1 MLKIL
6 KKLKKNKHLVI
17 FGIIFL
23 VIQANLDLYLPTL
36 MAKMVNEGMIPQ
48 DFDLIFT
55 FGGQMLIVSLISGV
69 CAITAGFLSAQI
81 GTRLSK
87 DLRNDIFEKV
97 EGYSLAEF
105 DKIGTASLITR
116 TTNDVTQIQMV
127 VVMGFRFLLY
137 SPFLMI
143 NGVYQAYKIDGHL
156 ARILLISVPLIAIA
170 MIGIAKSVIPIFKA
184 MQKKVD
190 KINLVLSES
199 LTGIRVIRAFNKLD
213 FDKKKFDNANEDL
226 MQNAIKANKIM
237 AFMQPTMMLIM
248 NLTTVFIVWFGGHRI
263 MGGYMQVG
271 DMMAFI
277 QYAMMI
283 MFSVMMV
290 SVMFVMLPRAQASAE
305 RVNEVLEMEPTI
317 DDSLELGRE
326 SNNDS
331 KKGHIEF
338 KNVAF
343 SYPHA
348 EEPVIKNISFESGP
362 GEITAIIGSTGA
374 GKSSVVNLIP
384 RFYDATEGEILVN
397 GVNIKNMD
405 IKNLREKI
413 GFVPQK
419 AILFTGTI
427 FENMRFGKE
436 DATDEDIYKACR
448 IAQAEDFI
456 SKTDK
461 GYETEVSQGGTNLS
475 GGQKQRLSIARAIV
489 KNPEIYVFDD
499 SFSALDYKT
508 DKVLREALKEVTKEA
523 TTIVIGQ
530 RITSVMDAD
539 RILVLNE
546 GEIVGNGTHENL
558 LKTCDVYKEIV
569 ASQLEEEEL

>member
-1 MLKIL
+1 MIKIL
-6 KKLKKNKHLVI
+6 KKLKSNMHLVV

-23 VIQANLDLYLPTL
+23 VIQASLDLYLPTL

-48 DFDLIFT
+48 DFNLIFS

-81 GTRLSK
+81 GARLSK
-87 DLRNDIFEKV
+87 DLRNEIFEKV
-97 EGYSLAEF
+97 ERYSLDEF

-137 SPFLMI
+137 SPFLMLS
-143 NGVYQAYKIDGHL
+143 GVYQSYRVDSEL
-156 ARILLISVPLIAIA
+156 AKILLVSVPVIAIS
-170 MIGIAKSVIPIFKA
+170 MIGIAKAVIPIFKA

-213 FDKKKFDNANEDL
+213 FDKRKFDNANEDL

-237 AFMQPTMMLIM
+237 SFMQPTMMLIM
-248 NLTTVFIVWFGGHRI
+248 NLTTVFIVWFGGQRI
-263 MGGYMQVG
+263 MNGFMQVG

-305 RVNEVLEMEPTI
+305 RINEVLDMEPSI
-317 DDSLELGRE
+317 EDNVGGEKGDNG
-326 SNNDS
+326 
-331 KKGHIEF
+331 KKGCIEF
-338 KNVAF
+338 KNVSF
-343 SYPHA
+343 SYAHA

-397 GVNIKNMD
+397 GINIKNMD
-405 IKNLREKI
+405 IKALREKI

-436 DATDEDIYKACR
+436 DATDEEIFKACK

-456 SKTDK
+456 LNTEK

-508 DKVLREALKEVTKEA
+508 DKVLREALKDVTKEA

-539 RILVLNE
+539 RILVLND
-546 GEIVGNGTHENL
+546 GEIVGNGTHEYL
-558 LKTCDVYKEIV
+558 LKNCDVYKEIV

>member
-6 KKLKKNKHLVI
+6 KYTKRNKHLVI

-23 VIQANLDLYLPTL
+23 LIQANLDLRVPTL
-36 MAKMVNEGMIPQ
+36 MSEMVNKGMMPQ
-48 DFDLIFT
+48 DFGQIYSY
-55 FGGQMLIVSLISGV
+55 GGQMLLMSFISGI
-69 CAITAGFLSAQI
+69 CAITASFMASQI

-87 DLRNDIFEKV
+87 DLRADIFKKV
-97 EGYSLAEF
+97 ESYSLSEF
-105 DKIGTASLITR
+105 DKIGSASLITR
-116 TTNDVTQIQMV
+116 TTNDVTQIQQV

-143 NGVYQAYKIDGHL
+143 NGILKAYAIDANL
-156 ARILLISVPLIAIA
+156 ARVLLVSLPVIVITMVGISS
-170 MIGIAKSVIPIFKA
+170 MVIPLFKT
-184 MQKKVD
+184 MQKRID

-199 LTGIRVIRAFNKLD
+199 LQGIRVIRAFNKLE
-213 FDKKKFDNANEDL
+213 FDKKKFDNANGEL
-226 MQNAIKANKIM
+226 MDNAINANKIM
-237 AFMQPTMMLIM
+237 AFMQPVMMLVM
-248 NLTTVFIVWFGGHRI
+248 NLTTVAIVWFGGFRI
-263 MGGYMQVG
+263 MDGNMQVG

-290 SVMFVMLPRAQASAE
+290 AIMFVMLPRAQASAE
-305 RVNEVLEMEPTI
+305 RINEVLEMESTI
-317 DDSLELGRE
+317 EDNIGAVVDENG
-326 SNNDS
+326 
-331 KKGHIEF
+331 KKGTIEF
-338 KNVAF
+338 KNVSF
-343 SYPHA
+343 SYPNA
-348 EEPVIKNISFESGP
+348 EEPVISNISFTSGP
-362 GEITAIIGSTGA
+362 GEVTAIIGSTGA
-374 GKSSVVNLIP
+374 GKSSIVNLIP
-384 RFYDATEGEILVN
+384 RFYDVTTGEIFVN
-397 GVNIKNMD
+397 GVD
-405 IKNLREKI
+405 IKKMDVKVLRDKI

-427 FENMRFGKE
+427 FENMRFGKK
-436 DATDEDIYKACR
+436 DATDEEILEACK
-448 IAQAEDFI
+448 IAQAEEFI
-456 SKTDK
+456 SKTEK

-489 KNPEIYVFDD
+489 KNPEIYIFDD

-508 DKVLREALKEVTKEA
+508 DKILRTELKEVTKEA

-539 RILVLNE
+539 RILVLND
-546 GEIVGNGTHENL
+546 GEIVGNGKHDEL